1 VDIIVTTL
9 MMSTIGILL
18 TGYLVTGPFQ
28 DPSAGLAGS
37 PKVAPQARFTM
48 FDPQFGIGPDLVI
61 ALVAVMALGLILTR
75 SVWGL
80 RVRQLGE
87 MNRFA
92 EFSGVSPRKMS
103 VQVMALSG
111 AVSGLAGAIFV
122 LGPNGGRF
130 LLTFSPGY
138 GFLGITVAL
147 LARLN
152 PWAAVLAA
160 AFYADMMAGSNAMQI
175 NTSVPFPLV
184 NVLQG
189 IIILL
194 ITAVFVVDR
203 RTRQRVLGLLP
214 LRRQGAPAAA
224 TAPVVLA
231 TDADASTP
239 LAPAGRSGPDT
250 PPPPPGTATH
260 GATAVPVRTTDSRED
275 AR

>member
-1 VDIIVTTL
+1 
-9 MMSTIGILL
+9 
-18 TGYLVTGPFQ
+18 
-28 DPSAGLAGS
+28 
-37 PKVAPQARFTM
+37 
-48 FDPQFGIGPDLVI
+48 
-61 ALVAVMALGLILTR
+61 
-75 SVWGL
+75 
-80 RVRQLGE
+80 
-87 MNRFA
+87 
-92 EFSGVSPRKMS
+92 
-103 VQVMALSG
+103 
-111 AVSGLAGAIFV
+111 VSGLAGAIFV

-130 LLTFSPGY
+130 LQTFSPGY

-203 RTRQRVLGLLP
+203 RTRERVLALLP
-214 LRRQGAPAAA
+214 LRRTGATAAA
-224 TAPVVLA
+224 TAPVVLGA
-231 TDADASTP
+231 EAEASTP
-239 LAPAGRSGPDT
+239 VAPVDRPGPS
-250 PPPPPGTATH
+250 PVPASAPPGGPAH
-260 GATAVPVRTTDSRED
+260 GATAVPVRTDVPTDSRED